1 MRPTIQNRTMRLPA
15 TAMSLLIAAAGLA
28 TAEEPTGDNDVIVT
42 GYLFASALDGRSS
55 TTPNLP
61 VADVD
66 LSFGDVLEDL
76 DFGLMTAIELRR
88 GPWSFIGDLMYSKVS
103 PGGTLPRPVA
113 VSAELEQKSLTLQGS
128 VLYRVQDS
136 ARIDV
141 DLGAGL
147 RYWSVD
153 SGGVIAPGAPFS
165 IGFSHRESW
174 LDPVVIARMKADLGG
189 NWSVTLAGDV
199 GGSGG
204 SSDLTWQVLATV
216 NYQMNDRFSLR
227 TGYRVLSVDYEDE
240 GYLYDMTM
248 RGPVLGVSM
257 RF

>member
-1 MRPTIQNRTMRLPA
+1 MRPTIQNRTMRVIA
-15 TAMSLLIAAAGLA
+15 TAMCLLIAAAGLA

-55 TTPNLP
+55 TTPHLP

-66 LSFGDVLEDL
+66 LSFRDVLEDL
-76 DFGLMTAIELRR
+76 DFGVMTAIELRR

-103 PGGTLPRPVA
+103 PGGTLPGPVA

-136 ARIDV
+136 VRIDV

-153 SGGVIAPGAPFS
+153 SDDVIAPGAPS
-165 IGFSHRESW
+165 PIGFSHRESW

-189 NWSVTLAGDV
+189 NWTATLAGDV
-199 GGSGG
+199 GGSDG
-204 SSDLTWQVLATV
+204 SSDLT
-216 NYQMNDRFSLR
+216 
-227 TGYRVLSVDYEDE
+227 
-240 GYLYDMTM
+240 
-248 RGPVLGVSM
+248 
-257 RF
+257 